1 MTFTRADNKTEPM
14 TTLLEQAYGELFA
27 AVRASVAA
35 TVEGIVVSGSG
46 LNAALEAYAAEEI
59 LDLHTIPGFPTP
71 TVHGHSSFLRIISI
85 AGRKIAHFTGRCH
98 LYEGFSLKDSLAQ
111 VALGRMLG
119 AHFCVLTNSAGGM
132 FPAFVAGDIMLI
144 EDSLNLMFRSVRR
157 FWADFL
163 QKETPISGAALNDNS
178 LRAQFSGVINNPPSG
193 YGRLASGEH
202 VFSVAWR
209 REIAL
214 RLAAQKG
221 VPFHQ
226 GTYIGLTG
234 PTFETPAE
242 ARMYRKFGEAVGM
255 STVHEAEFA
264 RLCGMSVAGCSLIT
278 NLLPESAAI
287 NVSHDEVV
295 AAGAVGAPKIAAF
308 IETACQT
315 APTI

>member
-1 MTFTRADNKTEPM
+1 MMTQVNTNTNAASGAPLVLERAD
-14 TTLLEQAYGELFA
+14 GELFRA
-27 AVRASVAA
+27 APAGLTASV
-35 TVEGIVVSGSG
+35 EGVVVSGSG
-46 LNAALEAYAAEEI
+46 LNTALEQYAAEEV
-59 LDLHTIPGFPTP
+59 LDLHAIPGFPTP
-71 TVHGHSSFLRIISI
+71 TVHGHSSLLRIISI
-85 AGRKIAHFTGRCH
+85 GGRKIAHFTGRCH
-98 LYEGFSLKDSLAQ
+98 LYEGFSLRDSLAQ

-132 FPAFVAGDIMLI
+132 FPAFVAGDIMLL

-157 FWADFL
+157 FWASFL
-163 QKETPISGAALNDNS
+163 REQDWGEEVAASALELS
-178 LRAQFSGVINNPPSG
+178 PAG

-202 VFSVAWR
+202 LFSVSWR
-209 REIAL
+209 RRL
-214 RLAAQKG
+214 SVTLAAQG
-221 VPFHQ
+221 TPYHQ
-226 GTYIGLTG
+226 GTYIGVTG

-295 AAGAVGAPKIAAF
+295 AAAALGAPKVAAF
-308 IETACQT
+308 IEAACQT
-315 APTI
+315 APSTLSPKSR